1 MPLSGLSSFWCFRQD
16 PMNSRPREKPS
27 GLVAGTLFTAV
38 RELDERTPHAV
49 TEDRR
54 VFGMAVRFVSVAGC
68 GGPVPPPAQESVPAS
83 QRPLFC
89 EPPSP

>member
-1 MPLSGLSSFWCFRQD
+1 
-16 PMNSRPREKPS
+16 MNSRPREKPS
-27 GLVAGTLFTAV
+27 WLVAGTLFTAA
-38 RELDERTPHAV
+38 RELNEPTPHAV

-68 GGPVPPPAQESVPAS
+68 GGPVLPPAQESDPAS

-89 EPPSP
+89 GPPSPDWPSSPSDDA